1 MTVNQQ
7 RVQYT
12 QMENGSQEIDAM
24 TGEFNPQMVFDET
37 RPFTTVTVQGWYDV
51 LLDTLNSIFFTIDE
65 QFNEIRRTVPLEDDI
80 VKEIAYSD
88 CFKS

>member
-37 RPFTTVTVQGWYDV
+37 RPFTTVTV
-51 LLDTLNSIFFTIDE
+51 
-65 QFNEIRRTVPLEDDI
+65 
-80 VKEIAYSD
+80 
-88 CFKS
+88 